1 MCKIY
6 THLFTGGLSFIV
18 SNFVLSL
25 FNCLL
30 REKAQFEV
38 FNEKWDLREQTYQA
52 LKHKSSAAAAAV
64 ELAGGNEGFKNNV
77 VEYVIHLQ
85 QRCGLWFQSAA
96 DDENMWGSVVRP
108 NETLANTDIVPLRS
122 CHSTRATKL

>member
-30 REKAQFEV
+30 KEKAQFEV
-38 FNEKWDLREQTYQA
+38 FNEKLDLREQPYLA
-52 LKHKSSAAAAAV
+52 LKYKSSAAAVV
-64 ELAGGNEGFKNNV
+64 ELAGGNEGFKNNAI
-77 VEYVIHLQ
+77 E
-85 QRCGLWFQSAA
+85 C
-96 DDENMWGSVVRP
+96 M
-108 NETLANTDIVPLRS
+108 
-122 CHSTRATKL
+122 